1 MYEIKTIH
9 SKNDILSC
17 NKFEINHF
25 NWSADYKPYSYG
37 YVGLLENKGLLV
49 RLCCEEENPL
59 CTYTEPNSMVYK
71 DSAMEA
77 FFQIN
82 PELNKG
88 YINLELNSAGVLRA
102 QFGETR
108 DERTFF
114 TEEQMKQCEIRCDKE
129 TLPTSHKSHTQNMWW
144 VEILLPFS
152 IIDYFYGDGSAE
164 ELKNGS
170 TLRCNFFKL
179 SESPEI
185 EHYASYSPIDYP
197 TPNFHMP
204 EFFADAVVRE

>member
-9 SKNDILSC
+9 SENDILSC
-17 NKFEINHF
+17 NKFEMSHF
-25 NWSADYKPYSYG
+25 NWNTDYKPYSYG
-37 YVGLLENKGLLV
+37 YVGLLENKGFLI
-49 RLCCEEENPL
+49 RLCCEEDNPL

-82 PELNKG
+82 PEQNSG

-102 QFGETR
+102 QFGESR
-108 DERTFF
+108 DERIFF
-114 TEEQMKQCEIRCDKE
+114 TDEQMKQCETQYGKE
-129 TLPTSHKSHTQNMWW
+129 TLSAHNQSHSENMWW
-144 VEILLPFS
+144 VQILLPFS
-152 IIDYFYGDGSAE
+152 VIDDFYGEGSAAKLAE
-164 ELKNGS
+164 GS

-179 SESPEI
+179 SETPEV
-185 EHYASYSPIDYP
+185 EHYASYAPIDYP

-204 EFFADAVVRE
+204 EFFAEAVVRG